1 MDDGWERAKSYLGT
15 GIQGPPSLHHP
26 HPPIPPATP
35 FLAVKWSSSPQGG
48 LTYYYYYVLPLAK
61 LLRTSSIQIL
71 LFFFFVSL
79 SFFLFSIIVLWTCR
93 NHTHDRYKKTSR
105 TSAAV
110 PVHTRSWA
118 WLNKDC
124 HLFVRLPPPKK
135 THTFSPSLLACA
147 WSSLVATTWGGSH
160 RNKF

>member
-15 GIQGPPSLHHP
+15 GFQGPPSLHHP

-79 SFFLFSIIVLWTCR
+79 SFFFCFPSSFFERVAIPPTTVTKRQVAL
-93 NHTHDRYKKTSR
+93 
-105 TSAAV
+105 
-110 PVHTRSWA
+110 
-118 WLNKDC
+118 
-124 HLFVRLPPPKK
+124 RLQ
-135 THTFSPSLLACA
+135 SQYIRDLELD
-147 WSSLVATTWGGSH
+147 
-160 RNKF
+160 